1 MHENPRY
8 SRETFKK
15 NLKNMSH
22 HVTTR
27 AKKNVGKFKFW
38 LFRENFWKKAFLT
51 VLIGFLFITGVTML
65 WVASLRIPDLQ
76 SFQDKILAGSTR
88 IYDRT
93 GQILLYDLNQ
103 NVKRQVVPFD
113 QISQNLKNATIS
125 IEDEKFYSHN
135 GIELSSIARA
145 ILVDIQ
151 HLGLS
156 QGGSTIT
163 QQVIKNALLT
173 TDKTFSRKIKEWVLA
188 LKLERIMSKDG
199 ILNLYLNGSPYG
211 GNFYGIETASENFLG
226 KPAKDL
232 DIAESAYMAALPQAP
247 SYFSPY
253 GNHREALD
261 SRKNLVLSKM
271 KEYGYI
277 SQTEYDAARAEKITF
292 KTQQNNSIKAPHF
305 VMFMKDYLEK
315 KYGED
320 MVRNGNLK
328 VITSLDYDLQQT
340 AENIVKTF
348 ALSNEKKFNA
358 SNAAL
363 VAIDP
368 TTGQILSMVGSRD
381 YFDNKIEG
389 NFNVALAHR
398 QPGSSFKPF
407 AYATAF
413 EKGYTPSTVLF
424 DLPTQF
430 STACDADGT
439 PLSNATAQECY
450 MPENYDH
457 QFLGPMSM
465 RNALSQS
472 RNIPSIKT
480 LYLAGIKDT
489 LQTAQDL
496 GITSLT
502 AGANHYGLTLVLGG
516 GEVSPLEM
524 TSAYSV
530 FANNGVRNPYTG
542 ILKVTNK
549 EGKTIEEFTPNPTQ
563 ALPEQIALQITDVLS
578 DPIARLP
585 LNGPGSAT
593 DFPAGTQVA
602 LKTGTTND
610 YHDVWVVGY
619 TPSITVGTWAGNNN
633 NSPMVKKTSGLI
645 IAPLWRAFM
654 DQALKKYPPSTF
666 KTPDPIDPTLKPV
679 LRGVWQGDNASG
691 QNSIH
696 SILYWVDKNDPKG
709 AQPSNPSADPQ
720 FNLWEKP
727 IQAWVNAQGANIN
740 NIVPQNQSTTSPSP
754 TTNNFSPVIS
764 IESPQTNSTYHKND
778 HISVTISSR
787 SQTPL
792 VKVEYYLNNTLIGS
806 AVGANPTFSFVPQE
820 SPQTQPT
827 NTLRVV
833 GYDSANNHGEAS
845 ITFSVQ

>member
-1 MHENPRY
+1 MHEDPQY
-8 SRETFKK
+8 SRETFKR

-22 HVTTR
+22 KMSSRT
-27 AKKNVGKFKFW
+27 KKNVGDFRSW
-38 LFRENFWKKAFLT
+38 LFGKRFWKKAFLT
-51 VLIGFLFITGVTML
+51 ILIGFLFIAGIVML
-65 WVASLRIPDLQ
+65 WISSLRIPDLQ

-151 HLGLS
+151 HAGLS

-163 QQVIKNALLT
+163 QQVIKNSLLT

-188 LKLERIMSKDG
+188 LKLERIMAKDG

-253 GNHREALD
+253 GTHREALD
-261 SRKNLVLSKM
+261 ARKNLVLSKM

-277 SQTEYDAARAEKITF
+277 SQTEYDAARAEQITF
-292 KTQQNNSIKAPHF
+292 KPQQNNSIKAPHF
-305 VMFMKDYLEK
+305 VMFIKDYLEK

-328 VITSLDYDLQQT
+328 VITTLDYSLEQT
-340 AENIVKTF
+340 AESVVKTF
-348 ALSNEKKFNA
+348 ALSNAKKFNA

-381 YFDNKIEG
+381 YFDNAIQG

-413 EKGYTPSTVLF
+413 EKGYTPDTVLF

-430 STACDADGT
+430 STACDAEGK
-439 PLSNATAQECY
+439 PLGGSVASDCY
-450 MPENYDH
+450 MPQNYDNK
-457 QFLGPMSM
+457 FLGPISL
-465 RNALSQS
+465 RNALAQS

-496 GITSLT
+496 GITSLN
-502 AGANHYGLTLVLGG
+502 AGSNHYGLTLVLGG

-542 ILKVTNK
+542 ILKVIDK
-549 EGKTIEEFTPNPTQ
+549 DGKTVEEFTPAPTQ
-563 ALPEQIALQITDVLS
+563 ALPEQIALQITSILS
-578 DPIARLP
+578 DPVARLP

-593 DFPAGTQVA
+593 DFPAGTEVA

-619 TPSITVGTWAGNNN
+619 TPTLAVGTWAGNNN
-633 NSPMVKKTSGLI
+633 NSAMTHKTSGLI

-654 DQALKKYPPSTF
+654 DEALKKYPPSIF
-666 KTPDPIDPTLKPV
+666 KNPDPVDPTLKPV
-679 LRGVWQGDNASG
+679 LRGAWQGDQANG
-691 QNSIH
+691 QNSVH

-709 AQPSNPSADPQ
+709 PQPSNPSADPQ

-727 IQAWVNAQGANIN
+727 IQTWAGAHSNDFINASSTQNGAPHITIQYPAN
-740 NIVPQNQSTTSPSP
+740 NGTYSKSDHITVSITNQSLFPLSRVE
-754 TTNNFSPVIS
+754 FYL
-764 IESPQTNSTYHKND
+764 NST
-778 HISVTISSR
+778 
-787 SQTPL
+787 L
-792 VKVEYYLNNTLIGS
+792 VGS
-806 AVGANPTFSFVPQE
+806 AVGSNPTFSFVPQE
-820 SPQTQPT
+820 SPQTRPT
-827 NTLRVV
+827 NVLRVV
-833 GYDSANNHGEAS
+833 GYDTANNQGES
-845 ITFSVQ
+845 SVTFNVQ

>member
-1 MHENPRY
+1 M
-8 SRETFKK
+8 
-15 NLKNMSH
+15 
-22 HVTTR
+22 
-27 AKKNVGKFKFW
+27 VGK
-38 LFRENFWKKAFLT
+38 NFWKKTFL
-51 VLIGFLFITGVTML
+51 VVFIGFLFITGIAML
-65 WVASLRIPDLQ
+65 WIASLRIPDLQ

-113 QISQNLKNATIS
+113 EISQNVKNATIS

-145 ILVDIQ
+145 LLVDVQ
-151 HLGLS
+151 HMSLS

-188 LKLERIMSKDG
+188 LKLERVMSKDG

-253 GNHREALD
+253 GTHRDALD
-261 SRKNLVLSKM
+261 ARKNLVLSKM

-277 SQTEYDAARAEKITF
+277 TQAEYDAAKAEQITF
-292 KTQQNNSIKAPHF
+292 KPQQDNSIKAPHF
-305 VMFMKDYLEK
+305 VMFIKDYLDQ

-320 MVRNGNLK
+320 EVQNGNLK
-328 VITSLDYDLQQT
+328 VITTLDYDLEKT
-340 AENIVKTF
+340 AEGIVKTY

-398 QPGSSFKPF
+398 QPGSAFKPF

-413 EKGYTPSTVLF
+413 EKGYTPDTVLF

-430 STACDADGT
+430 STACSADGV
-439 PLSNATAQECY
+439 PLGNATASDCY
-450 MPENYDH
+450 MPQNYDN
-457 QFLGPMSM
+457 QFLGPISL
-465 RNALSQS
+465 RNALAQS
-472 RNIPSIKT
+472 RNIPSIET

-542 ILKVTNK
+542 ILKVTDKN
-549 EGKTIEEFTPNPTQ
+549 GNTLEEFTPNPTQ
-563 ALPEQIALQITDVLS
+563 ALPEQTALQINDILS
-578 DPIARLP
+578 DPVARLP

-593 DFPAGTQVA
+593 DFPAGEQVA

-619 TPSITVGTWAGNNN
+619 TPTLAVGTWAGNNDN
-633 NSPMVKKTSGLI
+633 TAMIHKTSGLI

-654 DQALKKYPPSTF
+654 DEALKKYPPTPF
-666 KTPDPIDPTLKPV
+666 KAPDPVDPTIKPV
-679 LRGVWQGDNASG
+679 LRGVWQGDLG
-691 QNSIH
+691 YTDVH
-696 SILYWVDKNDPKG
+696 SILYWVDKNDPNG
-709 AQPSNPSADPQ
+709 PQPANPSADPQ

-727 IQAWVNAQGANIN
+727 IQDWVNAQGSNLNNLIQPTSTDTALTGNNSPRITIQTPANGA
-740 NIVPQNQSTTSPSP
+740 
-754 TTNNFSPVIS
+754 
-764 IESPQTNSTYHKND
+764 TYNKSD
-778 HISVTISSR
+778 HVVVTISNQ
-787 SQTPL
+787 SQLPL
-792 VKVEYYLNNTLIGS
+792 SKVEFYLNNTLIGS
-806 AVGANPTFSFVPQE
+806 AVGDNPTFSFTPQE
-820 SPQTQPT
+820 SPQIQPT

-833 GYDSANNHGEAS
+833 GYDSANNQGEAQ
-845 ITFSVQ
+845 INFNVQ